1 VHVGDPATGQEI
13 RQLSEQQ
20 AVVAAIDFSPDG
32 KLLASG
38 SQQDGSVRLWEVE
51 TGKQVRHLQ
60 GHPGYVASVCFS
72 ADGRTLAVGSW
83 REVRL
88 WEMATGK
95 ERGRLL
101 GHCGDVTGF
110 AFSADGKV
118 LASGGGDT
126 MILLWDLTGRM
137 RDGRLPEK
145 NLLAAELAAA
155 WTRLTGEDSAQAY
168 QALWTLV
175 ASPQQAVPFLKKRL
189 QPAAP
194 VDTERINR
202 LIKSLDDDG
211 LEVREKATAELK
223 KFGEQA
229 EAALRKALAAGP
241 SAEVR
246 LRLESLL
253 EKLGDPSSSAQR
265 LHALRAVE
273 VLDFIGTPEAQE
285 VLK

>member
-1 VHVGDPATGQEI
+1 
-13 RQLSEQQ
+13 
-20 AVVAAIDFSPDG
+20 
-32 KLLASG
+32 
-38 SQQDGSVRLWEVE
+38 
-51 TGKQVRHLQ
+51 
-60 GHPGYVASVCFS
+60 
-72 ADGRTLAVGSW
+72 
-83 REVRL
+83 
-88 WEMATGK
+88 
-95 ERGRLL
+95 
-101 GHCGDVTGF
+101 
-110 AFSADGKV
+110 
-118 LASGGGDT
+118 
-126 MILLWDLTGRM
+126 
-137 RDGRLPEK
+137 
-145 NLLAAELAAA
+145 
-155 WTRLTGEDSAQAY
+155 
-168 QALWTLV
+168 WTLV

-202 LIKSLDDDG
+202 LIKSLDDDVF
-211 LEVREKATAELK
+211 EVREKATAELK

-285 VLK
+285 VLKTLSKGAPEARLTQEAKAALERLGRRATGRGE